1 MTAKR
6 IETELGIEKLCPK
19 CQEFYPVDDE
29 FFYRRK
35 GTDRNGHQNYISLC
49 KACYEEK
56 YSYRNKKKEKIA

>member
-6 IETELGIEKLCPK
+6 IETELGTEKLCPS
-19 CQEFYPVDDE
+19 CQDFYPLDAE

-35 GTDRNGHQNYISLC
+35 GTNRNGEQLYNSLC

-56 YSYRNKKKEKIA
+56 YSYRNKKKEQIA